1 MVNLVSER
9 LKSFRELND
18 LLAELTAICARL
30 LMKDPAEKT
39 QNAVV
44 KAAAL
49 KEKWTSIR
57 KTLDPSNYSEKTWKH
72 LIVEIARFDGVV
84 FNIKCNVDL
93 VDEGAIDMFVGFY
106 LGGARALIG
115 MLQTEIVGYF
125 F

>member
-30 LMKDPAEKT
+30 LMKDPAET
-39 QNAVV
+39 AQNAVV

-49 KEKWTSIR
+49 NEKWTSIR
-57 KTLDPSNYSEKTWKH
+57 KSLDQSSYSEKTWKH
-72 LIVEIARFDGVV
+72 LIVEIARFDGIV

-93 VDEGAIDMFVGFY
+93 IDEGAIDMFTGFY
-106 LGGARALIG
+106 LGGVRALIG
-115 MLQTEIVGYF
+115 LFQTEIAGF